1 MKPSNKYVLKDV
13 PLSYNIVMVSRR
25 GDILQ
30 PKQRASLSLFI
41 CELLFLLFLFLD
53 LFQQPMAAQLYKT
66 DSGRLF
72 HAGAIAIVTVG
83 YVMVSSMEM
92 GKWNATDPI
101 DTTNTFFNA
110 YSYSNRLP
118 ARGKTHVSRSLCRYL
133 RWLGVATQVFSVGNY
148 RRERLGSVV
157 SKDMFDPRK

>member
-92 GKWNATDPI
+92 GKVKRD
-101 DTTNTFFNA
+101 
-110 YSYSNRLP
+110 
-118 ARGKTHVSRSLCRYL
+118 RS
-133 RWLGVATQVFSVGNY
+133 
-148 RRERLGSVV
+148 
-157 SKDMFDPRK
+157 D